1 MRRRVEMPYYP
12 IFLELQGEKVL
23 VVGGG
28 AVALRKI
35 DTLLEYGARV
45 HVIAKELKPPLNA
58 YVDEGKIKSIGQE
71 FEEETLT
78 GFFLVIAA
86 TNNRE
91 LNSRIGKMAKEMGLL
106 VNAVDQ
112 PVDCNFIVPSV
123 LRRGDLQVAVST
135 SGKSPVIARKVRKD
149 LETVLGDEYGHL
161 LALMGRIRKEVL
173 SRGLSQEENR
183 GIFYRIA
190 DSPIL
195 EALGSEDWKEAA
207 RILCG
212 ILNRDVSA
220 EDVKNYIKSE

>member
-1 MRRRVEMPYYP
+1 MPYYP

-28 AVALRKI
+28 TVALRKI

-71 FEEETLT
+71 FEEEALR

-86 TNNRE
+86 TNDRR
-91 LNSRIGKMAKEMGLL
+91 LNSKIGKIAKEMGLL

-112 PVDCNFIVPSV
+112 PADCNFIVPSV

-135 SGKSPVIARKVRKD
+135 SGKSPVMARKVRKD
-149 LETVLGDEYGHL
+149 MERVLGDEYGHL

-183 GIFYRIA
+183 GIFYQIA

-195 EALGSEDWKEAA
+195 EALASEDWKGAA
-207 RILCG
+207 HILHG
-212 ILNRDVSA
+212 ILNREVSVD
-220 EDVKNYIKSE
+220 EVKNYIKSE